1 MNRTELLG
9 LLAGGENARVAFHR
23 DGAPPERLARDLS
36 ALLNFR
42 GGKILFGV
50 AADGGLSGLARS
62 REDFGEWVRGVAGRD
77 LQPRVVPRLEFVELD
92 GRVVGVVGVPAYNP
106 DTPYRAKQDAAWV
119 AFMRA
124 GSASH
129 AATRAQEERLYRTA
143 AVVRYDLDPVPG
155 AGPERLDR
163 KRLEHYFGTVLGQP
177 MPAGSDREAWLRR
190 LADADFLRLA
200 ADGAVAI
207 MPGWLAFGKESRRG
221 PRQAG
226 IAAAAYPGRDQGT
239 GPVATE
245 VIRGP
250 LVPLFAEM
258 PCGAARVVDRGVIDR
273 AVDFV
278 SRNLDAA
285 APRRGARR
293 ARGTALPMA
302 AVREAIV
309 NAVAHRDYALADAD
323 IEVSLYQDRLEVISP
338 GGLPDGVTTESMR
351 KGARAARNGRLIDVL
366 RDYGYVVHRGLG
378 VPCRLIGA
386 MRAHNGTDPDLL
398 EVDDGFVVRLWK
410 SPVCA

>member
-23 DGAPPERLARDLS
+23 DGVPPERLARDLS

-50 AADGGLSGLARS
+50 ADDGGLSGLARS
-62 REDFGEWVRGVAGRD
+62 REDFGAWVRGVAGRD

-119 AFMRA
+119 TFTRA
-124 GSASH
+124 GSASR

-143 AVVRYDLDPVPG
+143 GVVRYDLDPVPG

-200 ADGAVAI
+200 ADGAVATT
-207 MPGWLAFGKESRRG
+207 PGWLAFGKESRRG

-226 IAAAAYPGRDQGT
+226 IVAAAYPGRDQGT
-239 GPVATE
+239 GPTAAE

-250 LVPLFAEM
+250 LVPLFAET
-258 PCGAARVVDRGVIDR
+258 PRGAARAADRGVIDR
-273 AVDFV
+273 AVDFA

-285 APRRGARR
+285 ASQRGARR
-293 ARGTALPMA
+293 ARGKALPMA

-323 IEVSLYQDRLEVISP
+323 IEVSLYQDRLEVTSP
-338 GGLPDGVTTESMR
+338 GGLPDGVTAASMR

-366 RDYGYVVHRGLG
+366 RDYGYVAHRGLG
-378 VPCRLIGA
+378 VPRRLVEA
-386 MRAHNGTDPDLL
+386 MRAHNGTEPDLL
-398 EVDDGFVVRLWK
+398 EAGDDFVARLWK
-410 SPVCA
+410 SPA

>member
-1 MNRTELLG
+1 M
-9 LLAGGENARVAFHR
+9 
-23 DGAPPERLARDLS
+23 
-36 ALLNFR
+36 
-42 GGKILFGV
+42 
-50 AADGGLSGLARS
+50 
-62 REDFGEWVRGVAGRD
+62 
-77 LQPRVVPRLEFVELD
+77 
-92 GRVVGVVGVPAYNP
+92 
-106 DTPYRAKQDAAWV
+106 
-119 AFMRA
+119 
-124 GSASH
+124 
-129 AATRAQEERLYRTA
+129 
-143 AVVRYDLDPVPG
+143 
-155 AGPERLDR
+155 
-163 KRLEHYFGTVLGQP
+163 
-177 MPAGSDREAWLRR
+177 
-190 LADADFLRLA
+190 
-200 ADGAVAI
+200 
-207 MPGWLAFGKESRRG
+207 
-221 PRQAG
+221 
-226 IAAAAYPGRDQGT
+226 
-239 GPVATE
+239 ATE

-366 RDYGYVVHRGLG
+366 RDYGYVAHRGLG
-378 VPCRLIGA
+378 VPRRLIGA
-386 MRAHNGTDPDLL
+386 MRAHNGTEPDLL

-410 SPVCA
+410 GPA